1 MLGFWRRSYTVVV
14 RRPQFASSY
23 RVVRCG
29 HVHRQMSGHRL
40 YRPPDRHTEVGHLYG
55 GPRGVARRPEPPA
68 HDAFTR
74 LLRRLEPDPETLWAE
89 ARPLVHKAGG
99 VLVVD
104 DSTFDKPYAEKIE
117 LVNRHWS
124 GKHKVVVWGINLI
137 TLVWTDGDRLIP
149 VNHRVYDKANVGL
162 TMLAAA
168 EEHGFNPLCVAFESW
183 YSGLENLKAVRNLGW
198 TFLTPLRANRKV
210 EVARAGMRA
219 VSEAAISESGTLA
232 HLPGFGTIRI
242 FKVVSRDEDVEYW
255 ATNDL
260 VMDALWR
267 LPQGVLGDRD
277 VSPGVGAMLRRGA
290 GQVRSGVAQ
299 RNHIGLA
306 IPAFLRLEHHL
317 FTIGIQLL

>member
-1 MLGFWRRSYTVVV
+1 M
-14 RRPQFASSY
+14 
-23 RVVRCG
+23 
-29 HVHRQMSGHRL
+29 
-40 YRPPDRHTEVGHLYG
+40 
-55 GPRGVARRPEPPA
+55 
-68 HDAFTR
+68 
-74 LLRRLEPDPETLWAE
+74 
-89 ARPLVHKAGG
+89 VHKAGG

-137 TLVWTDGDRLIP
+137 TLVWTDGDWLIP
-149 VNHRVYDKANVGL
+149 VDHRVYDKANVGL

-168 EEHGFNPLCVAFESW
+168 EERGFNPLCVAFESW
-183 YSGLENLKAVRNLGW
+183 YSGLENLKAVRNLSW
-198 TFLTPLRANRKV
+198 TFLTQLRANRKV

-267 LPQGVLGDRD
+267 LPAG
-277 VSPGVGAMLRRGA
+277 GA
-290 GQVRSGVAQ
+290 GRSRRITGRWSNAAAWSGPQLRSGVAQ

-317 FTIGIQLL
+317 FTIGISCYEAKALIVRDAVRSYIAKPLYRLS